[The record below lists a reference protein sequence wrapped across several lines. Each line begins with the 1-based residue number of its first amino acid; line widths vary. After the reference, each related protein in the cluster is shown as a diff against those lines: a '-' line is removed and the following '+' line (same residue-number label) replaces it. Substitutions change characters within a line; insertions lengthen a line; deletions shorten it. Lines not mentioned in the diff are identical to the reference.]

1 MRVCARAVV
10 RLRVLVRGRGRG
22 RVHVRVRGR
31 AYLLLGL
38 VPRLLRLRLVHITA
52 GVSLF

>member
-10 RLRVLVRGRGRG
+10 RLRVLVRG

>member
-1 MRVCARAVV
+1 MRVCVRAVV
-10 RLRVLVRGRGRG
+10 RLRVLVRGRG